1 MALAYIY
8 VIARRLLGIL
18 LGRLRSQH
26 AKDIEIALSSPV
38 ERCRQQV
45 RTRRCQVAVGV
56 RRRERLGGLAHKCYP
71 AAGRSKRYQRSP
83 WQRGT
88 PCRRCSNGQGGGEPL
103 VSEWFVPEQR
113 RPCLAPEQGSSTE
126 SRQRRD
132 STRGTSTGDRG
143 IYRAEDVL
151 ECR

>member
-45 RTRRCQVAVGV
+45 RTRRCHS
-56 RRRERLGGLAHKCYP
+56 RRRRPPARAARWAGSRVLPGRGMTSGLLNP
-71 AAGRSKRYQRSP
+71 AGSP
-83 WQRGT
+83 RHLNLKHSMDGNRGFGT
-88 PCRRCSNGQGGGEPL
+88 PGPLARAERCHDVVSDPLWQGGDGSGTLKAIPA
-103 VSEWFVPEQR
+103 VAMAKR
-113 RPCLAPEQGSSTE
+113 RPLSPLL
-126 SRQRRD
+126 R
-132 STRGTSTGDRG
+132 
-143 IYRAEDVL
+143 
-151 ECR
+151 